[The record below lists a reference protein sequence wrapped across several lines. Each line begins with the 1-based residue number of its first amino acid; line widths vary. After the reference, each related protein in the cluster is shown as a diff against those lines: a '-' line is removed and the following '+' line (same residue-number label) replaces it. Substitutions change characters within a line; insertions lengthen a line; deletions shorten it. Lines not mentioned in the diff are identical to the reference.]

1 MSTPV
6 DPDTSSPENSE
17 ERRDWATTLVDRVV
31 DAVERL
37 RSATTQPVI
46 TATRALVYGVL
57 GALCLI
63 SAVVLASIGPSAS
76 STSSSPAR
84 AGRPIWCWVGFS
96 ASWAH
101 GSGPDVPPDLL
112 RQIERA
118 RSERA

>member
-1 MSTPV
+1 MATPV
-6 DPDTSSPENSE
+6 DPDTSSPENAE

-63 SAVVLASIGPSAS
+63 SAVVLASIGAFRLLDLVLPGESWSAHLVL
-76 STSSSPAR
+76 
-84 AGRPIWCWVGFS
+84 GGVLC
-96 ASWAH
+96 
-101 GSGPDVPPDLL
+101 LL
-112 RQIERA
+112 GAWLWSRRTP
-118 RSERA
+118 